1 MTSVAPVILL
11 VAPAGPLRDAL
22 SERLG
27 GDVRVVEPGDPG
39 ALLQAMRGVERM
51 FLACDDPVAA
61 ADAVA
66 AAEMAHVYHCV
77 TLGPIDALS
86 GSSVRWTILLVES
99 EPVEESAIAAAA
111 ARALTQDGY
120 ENTTIALP
128 ELGPD
133 G

>member
-1 MTSVAPVILL
+1 MILL
-11 VAPAGPLRDAL
+11 VAPAGPLREAL

-27 GDVRVVEPGDPG
+27 GDVRVAEPGDPG
-39 ALLQAMRGVERM
+39 ALLRAMRGVERM
-51 FLACDDPVAA
+51 FLACDDRVAA
-61 ADAVA
+61 ADVVA

-77 TLGPIDALS
+77 SLGPNDALA
-86 GSSVRWTILLVES
+86 GSSLRWTILLVEA
-99 EPVEESAIAAAA
+99 ETVDESAIAAAA

-128 ELGPD
+128 ELGPY

>member
-1 MTSVAPVILL
+1 MILL

-22 SERLG
+22 VARLG
-27 GDVRVVEPGDPG
+27 DEVQTVEPGDPG
-39 ALLQAMRGVERM
+39 ALLNAMRGVERM
-51 FLACDDPVAA
+51 FLACDDPVVA

-77 TLGPIDALS
+77 TLGPNDALS
-86 GSSVRWTILLVES
+86 GSSLRWTILLVEDES
-99 EPVEESAIAAAA
+99 VDESAIAAAA

-128 ELGPD
+128 ELD
-133 G
+133 AHR